1 MMDYVDS
8 NLDCR
13 PQKPQS
19 TSGLLMTFQGF
30 QPRTWCFLQS
40 PSLEQV
46 HKRTIC
52 LKNVSKIS
60 TLTFSSFLLCST
72 SLIYSS
78 RTGQT
83 NLWRKV
89 IVCSRFPKS
98 LPKTLLICFNIPCKN
113 DLRVQ
118 SPDCQLLD
126 WAQDKSSY
134 GSSGLHLKLYPF
146 LES

>member
-1 MMDYVDS
+1 MLIQIWTADLKSLSLPLVCSWPSRVFSRDPGVC
-8 NLDCR
+8 CR
-13 PQKPQS
+13 PWTGPQIYYLS
-19 TSGLLMTFQGF
+19 QQPLQNLHSGF
-30 QPRTWCFLQS
+30 Q
-40 PSLEQV
+40 
-46 HKRTIC
+46 
-52 LKNVSKIS
+52 
-60 TLTFSSFLLCST
+60 LCSASPT
-72 SLIYSS
+72 YSS

-89 IVCSRFPKS
+89 IVCLRFPKS
-98 LPKTLLICFNIPCKN
+98 LPKTLLICFLISHKK
-113 DLRVQ
+113 DLGVQ